1 MCAVDATFGRVADGS
16 RSFDEGQREVLEG
29 VAAGR
34 PLFELLESIVAL
46 VEARAPGMICSIV
59 LLDDERRCLGP
70 CFGRTLPDAYK
81 AAIRGVPIGP
91 LAGSCGT
98 AMHRR
103 EPVIVTDIATDPL
116 WAGHGPLALA
126 HGLVA
131 CWSSPILSP
140 ERAVLG
146 TFAMYYR
153 EPRGPRDDERAWV
166 AAATHLAA
174 VAILRDRAEQ
184 SLRRSE
190 ARAQQLA
197 RLYAVSSSVN
207 EAIVRTQDTARLYQ
221 LACRIAV
228 EQGLARLAWVGLY
241 DESMDRVVP
250 QARHGNDDGYVDGLK
265 LGLRDDAID
274 RGPTA
279 RALRTG
285 LVAVSNDI
293 AHDPSFY
300 YRDVALAR
308 GFRSCAVFPLKRGER
323 VAGIFAILG
332 ATTDFFREE
341 ELRVLGAVAEDISF
355 AVESAE
361 NETER
366 QRLFDALSE
375 RSAQL
380 ARTQRLYR
388 ARSEVN
394 RAIVRARTLDELLDA
409 VSLALVSAGGFGM
422 AWIGACDADSGVVAP
437 LACAGEC
444 TDYVDGLRITTRGD
458 EASRGPTGTAIGNGD
473 PYVCNDFFA
482 DARTLPWRAAAR
494 RAGWRASAA
503 FPVRRGDAIWGAIN
517 VYAREA
523 GFFGDHETAL
533 LGEVAADLS
542 FALDNL
548 DRETQRRA
556 VEDALRQREALLRI
570 AGQAARLGGWSL
582 ALPTRRLAWSEE
594 VCAIHELPAAT
605 APTLDESLAFYAPEF
620 RDAIVARLEACIAD
634 AIPFDT
640 EAQLLTARGRRVWVR
655 VIGHAERDAGGAI
668 TRVQGALQD
677 VSERRRLEEQLRQ
690 AQKMEAIGQLAG
702 GVAHD
707 FNNVLSVI
715 FSYASLA
722 SAPLHAGDP
731 LLADL
736 GEIRKAGQRGA
747 ELTRQLL
754 AFSRHQA
761 VTPRVVDV
769 SGIVR
774 GLERM
779 VRRLVGAEL
788 EVSVLLA
795 ESGAHTLADRGQ
807 LEQVVMNLVVNAR
820 DAMTRGGRLTL
831 ETALLA
837 VLASDGAAHPGVPP
851 GPWVVLTVRDTGIG
865 MDASTRAR
873 IFEPFFTTK
882 EKGRGTGL
890 GLSIVYGIVAQSGGH
905 VRVESEPGRGT
916 TFRVYL
922 PRVSSALDPEIVEDR
937 RAQSHRGDETVL
949 VVEDEPQVRDSLRV
963 ILQRSGYSV
972 LEAQNGGEAILVC
985 EQHEGPIHAL
995 VTDVVMPRM
1004 SGPELAARVAP
1015 LRPTM
1020 KVLYVS
1026 GYTETAVPVEAAGEA
1041 PVAFLPK
1048 PIEPTALLQRLRSL
1062 LDTR

>member
-1 MCAVDATFGRVADGS
+1 MDATLGVVADGS
-16 RSFDEGQREVLEG
+16 RSFDEGQRAVLEG

-34 PLFELLESIVAL
+34 PLVELLESIVAL

-59 LLDDERRCLGP
+59 LLDADRQCLGA
-70 CFGRTLPDAYK
+70 CFGGSLPEAYR
-81 AAIRGVPIGP
+81 AAIQGVPVGP
-91 LAGSCGT
+91 SSGSCGT
-98 AMHRR
+98 AIHRR
-103 EPVIVTDIATDPL
+103 EPVIVSDIATDPL
-116 WAGHGPLALA
+116 WAGYRALALA

-146 TFAMYYR
+146 TFAMYYGVS
-153 EPRGPRDDERAWV
+153 RGPSEDERAWV

-207 EAIVRTQDTARLYQ
+207 EAIVRTQDTGRLYQ

-241 DESMDRVVP
+241 DESVDRVIP
-250 QARHGNDDGYVDGLK
+250 QARFGNDDGYVDGLK
-265 LGLRDDAID
+265 LGLRDVAVDV
-274 RGPTA
+274 GPTA

-285 LVAVSNDI
+285 RVAVSNDV
-293 AHDPSFY
+293 AQDPNFF
-300 YRDVALAR
+300 YRDTALAR

-323 VAGIFAILG
+323 VIGIFAILG
-332 ATTDFFREE
+332 ATVDFFREE

-366 QRLFDALSE
+366 QRLFDALTE

-394 RAIVRARTLDELLDA
+394 RAIVRARSLQELLDA

-422 AWIGACDADSGVVAP
+422 AWIGVRNTDSGVVVP
-437 LACAGEC
+437 LARAGEC
-444 TDYVDGLRITTRGD
+444 TDYVDEIRITTRGD
-458 EASRGPTGTAIGNGD
+458 DASRGPTGTAIAHGE

-482 DARTLPWRAAAR
+482 DARTLPWREAAR

-503 FPVRRGDAIWGAIN
+503 FPVRRGDAVWGAIN

-523 GFFGDHETAL
+523 GYFGDHESAL

-556 VEDALRQREALLRI
+556 VEEALRQREALLRI

-582 ALPTRRLAWSEE
+582 ALPSRRIAWSDE
-594 VCAIHELPAAT
+594 VCAIHEVPAGF
-605 APTLDESLAFYAPEF
+605 APTLEESLAFYAPEF
-620 RDAIVARLEACIAD
+620 RAAIAARLDDCIRART
-634 AIPFDT
+634 PFDT

-655 VIGHAERDAGGAI
+655 MIGHAERGADGAI
-668 TRVQGALQD
+668 SRVEGALQD

-722 SAPLHAGDP
+722 SAPLHPGDP

-779 VRRLVGAEL
+779 LRRLVGAEL
-788 EVSVLLA
+788 DFSVVLA
-795 ESGAHTLADRGQ
+795 EGGTHALADRGQ

-820 DAMTRGGRLTL
+820 DAMSRGGRLTL
-831 ETALLA
+831 ETELVT
-837 VLASDGAAHPGVPP
+837 VLADDAAAHPGVPP
-851 GPWVVLTVRDTGIG
+851 GPWVALTVRDTGIG

-882 EKGRGTGL
+882 EKGQGTGL

-905 VRVESEPGRGT
+905 VRVESELGRGT

-937 RAQSHRGDETVL
+937 RAHAHRGDETVL
-949 VVEDEPQVRDSLRV
+949 VVEDEPQVRESLRV

-985 EQHEGPIHAL
+985 EQHGGPIHAL

-1015 LRPTM
+1015 LRPAM

-1026 GYTETAVPVEAAGEA
+1026 GYTETAVPVDPTTDAAA
-1041 PVAFLPK
+1041 AFLPK
-1048 PIEPTALLQRLRSL
+1048 PIEPSALLQRLRAL

>member
-1 MCAVDATFGRVADGS
+1 VADGS
-16 RSFDEGQREVLEG
+16 RSFDEGQRAVLEG

-34 PLFELLESIVAL
+34 PLLELLESIVAL
-46 VEARAPGMICSIV
+46 VEVRAPGMICSIV
-59 LLDDERRCLGP
+59 LFDAERRCLGT
-70 CFGRTLPDAYK
+70 CIGAGLPAAYR
-81 AAIRGVPIGP
+81 AAIEGVSIGP
-91 LAGSCGT
+91 AAGSCGT
-98 AMHRR
+98 AMYRR
-103 EPVIVTDIATDPL
+103 EPVVVSDIATDPL
-116 WAGHGPLALA
+116 WAAHSAVALGYGLA
-126 HGLVA
+126 A

-153 EPRGPRDDERAWV
+153 ESRAPRDEERAWV

-241 DESMDRVVP
+241 DEAADRVVP
-250 QARHGNDDGYVDGLK
+250 QARYGNDDGYVDGLK

-285 LVAVSNDI
+285 LVAVSNDV
-293 AHDPSFY
+293 ANDPNFY

-323 VAGIFAILG
+323 VIGIFAILG
-332 ATTDFFREE
+332 ATRDFFREE
-341 ELRVLGAVAEDISF
+341 ELRVLGAVADDISF

-366 QRLFDALSE
+366 QRLFDALTD

-394 RAIVRARTLDELLDA
+394 RAIARARSLQELLDA
-409 VSLALVSAGGFGM
+409 MSLALVSAGGFGM
-422 AWIGACDADSGVVAP
+422 AWIGECDGASGVVVP
-437 LACAGEC
+437 LARAGEC
-444 TDYVDGLRITTRGD
+444 IDYVDGLRITTRGD
-458 EASRGPTGTAIGNGD
+458 DASRGPTGTAIAQGLS
-473 PYVCNDFFA
+473 YVCNDFFA
-482 DARTLPWRAAAR
+482 DPRTLPWREAAR

-503 FPVRRGDAIWGAIN
+503 FPVRREEGIWGAIN

-548 DRETQRRA
+548 DREARRRA

-582 ALPTRRLAWSEE
+582 ALPARRLAWSEE
-594 VCAIHELPAAT
+594 VCAIHEVPAGFT
-605 APTLDESLAFYAPEF
+605 PSLDESLAFYAPDV
-620 RDAIVARLEACIAD
+620 RNVVATRLDACMREGT
-634 AIPFDT
+634 PFDT
-640 EAQLLTARGRRVWVR
+640 EAQLITARGRRVWVR
-655 VIGHAERDAGGAI
+655 IIGYAERDAEGTI
-668 TRVQGALQD
+668 SRVQGALQD
-677 VSERRRLEEQLRQ
+677 VSERHRLEEQLRQ

-722 SAPLHAGDP
+722 SGPLHPGDP

-761 VTPRVVDV
+761 VSPRVVDV
-769 SGIVR
+769 SAVAR
-774 GLERM
+774 GVERM
-779 VRRLVGAEL
+779 LRRLVGAEL
-788 EVSVLLA
+788 EFSVLLA
-795 ESGAHTLADRGQ
+795 EQGAHTLADRGQ
-807 LEQVVMNLVVNAR
+807 LEQVLMNLVVNAR
-820 DAMTRGGRLTL
+820 DAMPRGGRITL
-831 ETALLA
+831 ETKLLTVIA
-837 VLASDGAAHPGVPP
+837 DEARTHPGIPV
-851 GPWVVLTVRDTGIG
+851 GPWVVLTVHDTGIG
-865 MDASTRAR
+865 MDATTRSR
-873 IFEPFFTTK
+873 MFEPFFTTK
-882 EKGRGTGL
+882 AKGHGTGL
-890 GLSIVYGIVAQSGGH
+890 GLSIVYGIVAQSRGH
-905 VRVESEPGRGT
+905 VRVDSEPGRGT
-916 TFRVYL
+916 TFHIYL
-922 PRVSSALDPEIVEDR
+922 PRVSAALDAEIVEDR
-937 RAQSHRGDETVL
+937 RVPAHRGDETVL
-949 VVEDEPQVRDSLRV
+949 VVEDESQVRESLRV
-963 ILQRSGYSV
+963 ILQRHGYSV
-972 LEAQNGGEAILVC
+972 VEAQNGGEAILAC

-1015 LRPTM
+1015 LRPAM

-1026 GYTETAVPVEAAGEA
+1026 GYMETSLPLTPALDAT
-1041 PVAFLPK
+1041 VAFLPK
-1048 PIEPTALLQRLRSL
+1048 PIEPDVLLARLRALLDAR
-1062 LDTR
+1062 